1 MKIVRSIAAVS
12 LAAALFLTLG
22 TALWA
27 APKGTDW
34 PQFRGV
40 HRDGVSPETGLKLDW
55 SGGNPAEVWRHEIG
69 EGYSAISVVG
79 DRFYTMFGADH
90 DGKPTEVAA
99 AFEVA
104 TGKELWRTPVG
115 PKKDTEFG
123 NGPRATPTV
132 DGDTLY
138 VLGSEGNFAALAT
151 KDGILRWEYKLQDTF
166 GSQAPYW
173 GYSTSALVDGD
184 QVVIETGGKEGKSYV
199 GLDKKT
205 GELKWSLGDTPAG
218 YNSALLVEMKGKKRY
233 VYIAGDKMTAI
244 DEGGNEI
251 WSHDWPKGET
261 HSMPLFIPPD
271 RFFASGAEGVGA
283 HMLRVEENGKDSK
296 VEELWQ
302 TRLMRN
308 HYSSSVVHD
317 GTIYGFDNA
326 TLKAISVDDGKLAW
340 AKRGLGKGSLMLADG
355 HLLVLSDGG
364 KLLAVEATPDQYI
377 EKGSVQALDGKCW
390 TAPVL
395 SGGRLY
401 LRNHTEM
408 VAFDLSK

>member
-1 MKIVRSIAAVS
+1 MKVNHTG
-12 LAAALFLTLG
+12 AALCLVAALLLTLG
-22 TALWA
+22 TAA
-27 APKGTDW
+27 HAEPNVNDW

-40 HRDGVSPETGLKLDW
+40 HRDGISPETGLKQDW
-55 SGGNPAEVWRHEIG
+55 SDGGPKELWRQGIG

-79 DRFYTMFGADH
+79 DRFYTMFATDH

-99 AFEVA
+99 AFEVS

-151 KDGILRWEYKLQDTF
+151 ADGTLRWEMKLQDAF
-166 GSQAPYW
+166 GSKAPYW
-173 GYSTSALVDGD
+173 GYATSALVDGN

-218 YNSALLVEMKGKKRY
+218 YNSALLVEMGGKKRY
-233 VYIAGDKMTAI
+233 VLVVSEKLMAI
-244 DEGGNEI
+244 DEGGNEV
-251 WSHDWPKGET
+251 WSHAWPKGET
-261 HSMPLFIPPD
+261 HAMPVFIAPD
-271 RFFASGAEGVGA
+271 RFFASGGEGVGA
-283 HMLRVEENGKDSK
+283 HLLRVDENGKDSK
-296 VEELWQ
+296 VEELWE
-302 TRLMRN
+302 TRFMRN
-308 HYSSSVVHD
+308 HFSSSVVHD

-326 TLKAISVDDGKLAW
+326 TLKAISVEDGKLAW
-340 AKRGLGKGSLMLADG
+340 AKRGLGKGSLILADG
-355 HLLVLSDGG
+355 HLLVLSDRG
-364 KLLAVEATPDQYI
+364 KLLLVEATPDQYT
-377 EKGSVQALDGKCW
+377 EKGNMQALDGKSW

-395 SGGRLY
+395 SNGRLY

-408 VAFDLSK
+408 VAFDLKK

>member
-1 MKIVRSIAAVS
+1 MKVDRTS
-12 LAAALFLTLG
+12 AALCTATALLLTLG
-22 TALWA
+22 A
-27 APKGTDW
+27 AVHAEPKGNDW

-40 HRDGVSPETGLKLDW
+40 HRDGVSPETGLALDW
-55 SGGNPAEVWRHEIG
+55 SNGDPKEVWRHEIG

-79 DRFYTMFGADH
+79 DRLFTMFATDH
-90 DGKPTEVAA
+90 DGEPTEVAA
-99 AFEVA
+99 AFEVT

-151 KDGILRWEYKLQDTF
+151 ADGTLRWETKLQEAF
-166 GSQAPYW
+166 GSQMPYW

-184 QVVIETGGKEGKSYV
+184 QIVIEAGGKEGKSFV

-205 GELKWSLGDTPAG
+205 GELKWSLGDAPAG
-218 YNSALLVEMKGKKRY
+218 YNSVLLVEMKGKKRY
-233 VYIAGDKMTAI
+233 VQVSGEKLMAV
-244 DEGGNEI
+244 DEAGNEV
-251 WSHDWPKGET
+251 WSHAWPKGET
-261 HSMPLFIPPD
+261 HAMPLFIPPD

-283 HMLRVEENGKDSK
+283 HLLRVDEKAKDSK

-308 HYSSSVVHD
+308 HFSSSVVHD

-326 TLKAISVDDGKLAW
+326 TLKAISVEDGKLAW
-340 AKRGLGKGSLMLADG
+340 AKRGLGKGSLILVDG
-355 HLLVLSDGG
+355 HLLVLSDRG
-364 KLLAVEATPDQYI
+364 KLLAVEASPEQYT
-377 EKGSVQALDGKCW
+377 EKGSVQALDGQSW

-395 SGGRLY
+395 SKGRLY

-408 VAFDLSK
+408 VAFDLTK